1 MGYLIYYQNRHQKR
15 LNNTVN
21 LVVDM
26 NHVFSALVHKERKFY
41 VAECPELGT
50 ISQGRSIKE
59 AIKNLKEATK
69 LYIEEF

>member
-1 MGYLIYYQNRHQKR
+1 MKKR
-15 LNNTVN
+15 LNNTVD
-21 LVVDM
+21 LVVDV

-50 ISQGRSIKE
+50 VSQGRSIEE
-59 AIKNLKEATK
+59 AIKNLKEATE